1 MFTEYLHKGMT
12 LLCNAFER
20 NLYFVKCLKIDFHR
34 VKNFCLTFEQNIDL
48 KATAQF
54 NTARFYAV
62 DKSGQVFFEPNLETM
77 TKGKKNQLVCWE

>member
-1 MFTEYLHKGMT
+1 MDK
-12 LLCNAFER
+12 
-20 NLYFVKCLKIDFHR
+20 
-34 VKNFCLTFEQNIDL
+34 
-48 KATAQF
+48 F